1 MARPAFAPADMPLLA
16 ESCEI
21 LAVVE
26 AAAGAERVGAGVVAI
41 DDGLVD
47 DELEDEEDGG
57 DDDDDDDDD
66 DAAAELAA
74 ALFAVDDAFAEALVE
89 SAVAISGVSPVIYV
103 AGPSKVLGAVE

>member
-66 DAAAELAA
+66 AAAELAA

>member
-1 MARPAFAPADMPLLA
+1 MPLLA

-57 DDDDDDDDD
+57 DDDDDDDD